1 MILSYMEPAL
11 EILSIQFK
19 ILKMYKN
26 WAREYGHKSMGIKF
40 AH

>member
-26 WAREYGHKSMGIKF
+26 WAKSMGIKF